1 MLDHD
6 CVEFGL
12 LTARMGDFIVKLTQG
27 KIKQQEMRFK
37 DKLSFIAFQIIL
49 RFQSYPQIIKSKL

>member
-1 MLDHD
+1 MLD

-49 RFQSYPQIIKSKL
+49 RFKSYHQIIKSNL